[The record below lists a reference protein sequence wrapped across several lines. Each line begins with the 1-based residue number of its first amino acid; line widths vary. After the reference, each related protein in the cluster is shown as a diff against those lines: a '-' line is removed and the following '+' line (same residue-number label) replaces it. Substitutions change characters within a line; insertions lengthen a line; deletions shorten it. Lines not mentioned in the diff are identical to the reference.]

1 MSINKKEFSKA
12 LKKAFPQTLPVLAG
26 FLTLG
31 AAYGILMQVNGYG
44 ALWACLFSAICFCG
58 SMQFAAITLLTT
70 AFDPVSAF
78 VLSIL
83 VNARHLFYGLSF
95 LKKYKG
101 MGKVKFFLIYLL
113 CDETYSIVA
122 SRECDEGIN
131 QKYYYLCISLL
142 DYFYWVFGTLIGS
155 IAGGFITFDTSGLD
169 FALTALFVVLFAEQ
183 LKEKKNLITG
193 FIGIA
198 CTVVSRFIFGS
209 ANLIIPAMVMILVI
223 LSAGRKRLCH

>member
-1 MSINKKEFSKA
+1 MSINKTEFSKA
-12 LKKAFPQTLPVLAG
+12 LKQAFPNTMPVLAG

-44 ALWACLFSAICFCG
+44 VLWAVLFSAICFCG
-58 SMQFAAITLLTT
+58 SMQFTAITLLTT

-78 VLSIL
+78 LLSIL

-113 CDETYSIVA
+113 CDETYSIIA
-122 SRECDEGIN
+122 SREPDEN
-131 QKYYYLCISLL
+131 TNRKYYYFCVSVL
-142 DYFYWVFGTLIGS
+142 DYIYWVLGTFIGS
-155 IAGGFITFDTSGLD
+155 IAGGLITFDTSGLD

-183 LKEKKNLITG
+183 LKQKKNWILG
-193 FIGIA
+193 FIGIV
-198 CTVVSRFIFGS
+198 CTVLSRLIFGS
-209 ANLIIPAMVMILVI
+209 SNLIIPAMVMILVI
-223 LSAGRKRLCH
+223 LFAGRKRLCR